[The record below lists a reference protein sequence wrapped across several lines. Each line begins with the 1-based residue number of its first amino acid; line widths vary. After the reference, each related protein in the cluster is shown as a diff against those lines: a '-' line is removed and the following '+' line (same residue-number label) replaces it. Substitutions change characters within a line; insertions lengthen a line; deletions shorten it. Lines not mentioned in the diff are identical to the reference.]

1 MSTENGKPKGGSR
14 LLLVEDESRIADFLV
29 REFGARGIDVT
40 VAEDGEVAVFLA
52 STEVFDAVVL
62 DLGLPRLP
70 GTEVLRFLQ
79 AECPA
84 TPVIVLTARDEPES
98 REAAMGSGATAYVTK
113 PFAFEELCA
122 RVEACMAGV
131 TSAGA
136 LDVDAS
142 LPPPVQP
149 AFTPQIWVLTDR
161 RYLEQRMPGALI
173 AWLEEHGQ
181 AVGVVVADD
190 GSRVS
195 LLAPE
200 DGAVSAWTGLRPDDV
215 VVARSRHPFALALLK
230 EAESLGARTV
240 GSWSAVQRVRNK
252 VRCVLTLKE
261 RGLPVPE
268 TFVASRPSDLGQLE
282 PSSFP
287 LLLKPF
293 QGDNARG
300 IQLVRG
306 PEELASVEWVEA
318 IVLAQRYVD
327 AGGVDLKLYVVGDEV
342 WAIRRSSPLTNG
354 NDRPIAV
361 PVDAALEGL
370 ALDCVATFELPL
382 LGIDLVEGA
391 RGPLIVDVNEF
402 PNYTGIDEAPAA
414 IGRLLL
420 DGLRETSQTPS
431 AVTLLP

>member
-1 MSTENGKPKGGSR
+1 M
-14 LLLVEDESRIADFLV
+14 LLVEDESRIADFLV
-29 REFGARGIDVT
+29 REFARLGIDVT

-84 TPVIVLTARDEPES
+84 TPVIVLTARDEPEC
-98 REAAMGSGATAYVTK
+98 REAAISAGATAYVTK
-113 PFAFEELCA
+113 PFVFEELCA
-122 RVEACMAGV
+122 RVQACMSGV
-131 TSAGA
+131 TSASA
-136 LDVDAS
+136 RETAA
-142 LPPPVQP
+142 PPVQP
-149 AFTPQIWVLTDR
+149 GLTPQIWVLTDR
-161 RYLEQRMPGALI
+161 RYLQQRMPGALI
-173 AWLEEHGQ
+173 AWLEEQGH
-181 AVGVVVADD
+181 AVRMVVADD

-195 LLAPE
+195 LLAP
-200 DGAVSAWTGLRPDDV
+200 DAGAVSAWTGLRPDDV

-240 GSWSAVQRVRNK
+240 GSWAAVQRVRNK
-252 VRCVLTLKE
+252 VRCVLALKE

-268 TFVASRPSDLGQLE
+268 TFVASRPTDLAQLE

-293 QGDNARG
+293 QGDNSRG
-300 IQLVRG
+300 IQLVRA
-306 PEELASVEWVEA
+306 PEELASVEWSEA
-318 IVLAQRYVD
+318 IVLAQRYVE
-327 AGGVDLKLYVVGDEV
+327 AGGVDVKLYAVADQV
-342 WAIRRSSPLTNG
+342 WAIRCPSPLTNG
-354 NDRPIAV
+354 NGRPTPV

-370 ALDCVATFELPL
+370 AHDCAATFELPL

-402 PNYTGIDEAPAA
+402 PNYTGIDDAPAA

-420 DGLRETSQTPS
+420 DGLRETRGTPS
-431 AVTLLP
+431 AVALPS